1 MEQRTNINTQIVD
14 EASSWFI
21 ECRAGDLDEAGR
33 LELDTWLRRS
43 PEHLRAYLEIAAIW
57 NEGPALDPLG
67 KWDAATLIAQAA
79 EDPDNVVALREFTAD
94 NKAQMSSNP
103 AIVPN
108 DSPPERRFI
117 PRPGKRALALAAS
130 LAGVLA
136 TAATW
141 LWSQMYSSVYTTGM
155 GEQRFLKLAD
165 SSTVEMNSRSRVHV
179 RYTRDERLVDI
190 LAGEALFNVTKD
202 SARPFVVGVGGT
214 RVSVVGTQFDVY
226 KKAHTTV
233 VTVVEGR
240 VSVVAPAPVLPS
252 RDIEGSKD
260 RSDASRSG
268 SPMLVSAGEQL
279 TMTSNL
285 AKLVE
290 HANLAAVTAWTQRR
304 IMFDSA
310 TLMEVAEEFN
320 RYNSRQLIID
330 TPELLQFHISGTFS
344 STDPESFVRFLR
356 ERPDVR
362 VIETGSAIRISKKD
376 S

>member
-79 EDPDNVVALREFTAD
+79 EDPDNVVALREFTSD
-94 NKAQMSSNP
+94 NKAQTSSDP

-108 DSPPERRFI
+108 DSPQEPRFI
-117 PRPGKRALALAAS
+117 PRQGKRALALAAS

-136 TAATW
+136 ATW
-141 LWSQMYSSVYTTGM
+141 LWSQTVSSVYTTGM
-155 GEQRFLKLAD
+155 GEQRFLELAD
-165 SSTVEMNSRSRVHV
+165 SSTVEMNAKSRVRVHF
-179 RYTRDERLVDI
+179 TRDERAVDI

-202 SARPFVVGVGGT
+202 SARPFVVEVGGT

-240 VSVVAPAPVLPS
+240 VSVVAPAPVVP
-252 RDIEGSKD
+252 SKD
-260 RSDASRSG
+260 IGGAKGRGDASRS
-268 SPMLVSAGEQL
+268 STPMSVSAGEQL
-279 TMTSNL
+279 TITSNL
-285 AKLVE
+285 ATLVE
-290 HANLAAVTAWTQRR
+290 HTNVAAVTAWTQRR
-304 IMFDSA
+304 ILFDSA
-310 TLMEVAEEFN
+310 TLVEVAEEFN

-362 VIETGSAIRISKKD
+362 VIETASEIRISKKD

>member
-21 ECRAGDLDEAGR
+21 ECRAEDLDEAGR

-79 EDPDNVVALREFTAD
+79 EDPDNVVALREFTSD
-94 NKAQMSSNP
+94 NKVQTSSDP
-103 AIVPN
+103 ATVPR
-108 DSPPERRFI
+108 DSSQERRFI
-117 PRPGKRALALAAS
+117 PRRGKRAFVLAAS

-136 TAATW
+136 AATW
-141 LWSQMYSSVYTTGM
+141 FWSQMVSSVYTTGM

-165 SSTVEMNSRSRVHV
+165 SSTVELNAKSRVRVHF
-179 RYTRDERLVDI
+179 TRDERAVDI

-202 SARPFVVGVGGT
+202 SSRRFVVGVGGT

-233 VTVVEGR
+233 VTVIEGR
-240 VSVVAPAPVLPS
+240 VSVVTPAPVVPS
-252 RDIEGSKD
+252 NDSEGAKG
-260 RSDASRSG
+260 RGDASRS
-268 SPMLVSAGEQL
+268 STPMSLSAGEQL
-279 TMTSNL
+279 TITSNL
-285 AKLVE
+285 ATLVE
-290 HANLAAVTAWTQRR
+290 HTNVAAVTAWTQRR
-304 IMFDSA
+304 ILFDSA
-310 TLMEVAEEFN
+310 TLVEVAEEFN

-362 VIETGSAIRISKKD
+362 VIETASEIRISKKD

>member
-79 EDPDNVVALREFTAD
+79 EDPDNVVALREFTSD
-94 NKAQMSSNP
+94 NKAQTSSDP
-103 AIVPN
+103 ATVPHE
-108 DSPPERRFI
+108 SSQERRFI
-117 PRPGKRALALAAS
+117 PRRGKLAFALAAS

-136 TAATW
+136 ATW
-141 LWSQMYSSVYTTGM
+141 LWSQMVSSVYTTGM

-165 SSTVEMNSRSRVHV
+165 SSTVELNAKSRVRVHF
-179 RYTRDERLVDI
+179 TRDERAVDI

-202 SARPFVVGVGGT
+202 SARPFVVEVGGM

-226 KKAHTTV
+226 KKAHATV

-240 VSVVAPAPVLPS
+240 VSVVTPAPVVPS
-252 RDIEGSKD
+252 KDIEGAKD
-260 RSDASRSG
+260 RGDASRS
-268 SPMLVSAGEQL
+268 STPMSVSAGGQL
-279 TMTSNL
+279 TITSNL
-285 AKLVE
+285 ATLVE
-290 HANLAAVTAWTQRR
+290 HTNVAAVTAWTQRR
-304 IMFDSA
+304 ILFDSA
-310 TLMEVAEEFN
+310 TLVEVAEEFN

-330 TPELLQFHISGTFS
+330 TPERLQFHISGTFS

-362 VIETGSAIRISKKD
+362 VIETASEIRISKKD

>member
-79 EDPDNVVALREFTAD
+79 EDPDNVVALREFTSD
-94 NKAQMSSNP
+94 NKAQTSSDP
-103 AIVPN
+103 ATVPHE
-108 DSPPERRFI
+108 SSQERRFI
-117 PRPGKRALALAAS
+117 PRRGKLAFALAAS

-136 TAATW
+136 ATW
-141 LWSQMYSSVYTTGM
+141 LWSQMVSSVYTTGM

-165 SSTVEMNSRSRVHV
+165 SSTVELNAKSRVRVHF
-179 RYTRDERLVDI
+179 TRDERAVDI

-226 KKAHTTV
+226 KKAHATV

-240 VSVVAPAPVLPS
+240 VSVVTPAPVVPS
-252 RDIEGSKD
+252 KDIEGAKD
-260 RSDASRSG
+260 RGDASRS
-268 SPMLVSAGEQL
+268 STPMSVSAGGQL
-279 TMTSNL
+279 TITSNL
-285 AKLVE
+285 ATLVE
-290 HANLAAVTAWTQRR
+290 HTNLAAVTAWTQRR
-304 IMFDSA
+304 ILFDSA
-310 TLMEVAEEFN
+310 TLVEVAEEFN

-330 TPELLQFHISGTFS
+330 TPERLQFHISGTFS

-362 VIETGSAIRISKKD
+362 VIETASEIRISKKD

>member
-43 PEHLRAYLEIAAIW
+43 PEHVRAYLEIAAIW

-79 EDPDNVVALREFTAD
+79 EDPDNVVALRGVTSD
-94 NKAQMSSNP
+94 SKAQASSDP
-103 AIVPN
+103 AIVPT
-108 DSPPERRFI
+108 DSPRERRFI
-117 PRPGKRALALAAS
+117 PRQGKRALALAAS
-130 LAGVLA
+130 LTGVL
-136 TAATW
+136 AATW
-141 LWSQMYSSVYTTGM
+141 LWSQMVSSVYTTGM

-165 SSTVEMNSRSRVHV
+165 SSTVEMNAKSRVRV
-179 RYTRDERLVDI
+179 RYTRHERTVDI
-190 LAGEALFNVTKD
+190 LAGEALFNVTKEA
-202 SARPFVVGVGGT
+202 ARPFVVAVGGT

-226 KKAHTTV
+226 MKAHTTV

-240 VSVVAPAPVLPS
+240 VSVVAPAPVPLGK
-252 RDIEGSKD
+252 DTEGSKA

-268 SPMLVSAGEQL
+268 TPILVSAGEQL

-304 IMFDSA
+304 IVFDSA
-310 TLMEVAEEFN
+310 NLMEVAEEFN

-330 TPELLQFHISGTFS
+330 TPELFQFHVSGTFS

-362 VIETGSAIRISKKD
+362 VIETASEIRISKKD

>member
-1 MEQRTNINTQIVD
+1 VEQRTNINTQIVD

-79 EDPDNVVALREFTAD
+79 EDPDNVVALREFTSD
-94 NKAQMSSNP
+94 NKAQTSSDP
-103 AIVPN
+103 ATVPHE
-108 DSPPERRFI
+108 SSQERRFI
-117 PRPGKRALALAAS
+117 PRRGKLAFALAAS

-136 TAATW
+136 ATW
-141 LWSQMYSSVYTTGM
+141 LWSQMVSSVYTSGM

-165 SSTVEMNSRSRVHV
+165 SSTVELNAKSRVRVHF
-179 RYTRDERLVDI
+179 TRDERAVDI

-202 SARPFVVGVGGT
+202 SARPFVVEVGGM

-226 KKAHTTV
+226 KKAHATV

-240 VSVVAPAPVLPS
+240 VSVVTPAPVVPS
-252 RDIEGSKD
+252 KDIEGAKD
-260 RSDASRSG
+260 RGDASRS
-268 SPMLVSAGEQL
+268 STPMSVSAGGQL
-279 TMTSNL
+279 TITSNL
-285 AKLVE
+285 ATLVE
-290 HANLAAVTAWTQRR
+290 HTNVAAVTAWTQRR
-304 IMFDSA
+304 ILFDSA
-310 TLMEVAEEFN
+310 TLVEVAEEFN

-330 TPELLQFHISGTFS
+330 TPERLQFHISGTFS

-362 VIETGSAIRISKKD
+362 VIETASEIRISKKD

>member
-1 MEQRTNINTQIVD
+1 MEQRTKINSQIVD

-33 LELDTWLRRS
+33 LEFDTWLRRS
-43 PEHLRAYLEIAAIW
+43 PEHLRAYLEVAAIW
-57 NEGPALDPLG
+57 NEGPALDPMG
-67 KWDAATLIAQAA
+67 KWDGATLISQAA

-94 NKAQMSSNP
+94 NKAQTSSDR
-103 AIVPN
+103 AIVHN
-108 DSPPERRFI
+108 APPRERRFI
-117 PRPGKRALALAAS
+117 PRPGKRAFVLAAS
-130 LAGVLA
+130 LTGVLA

-141 LWSQMYSSVYTTGM
+141 LWSQMYASIYTTGM
-155 GEQRFLKLAD
+155 GEQRILELAD

-179 RYTRDERLVDI
+179 RYTRDERAVDI

-214 RVSVVGTQFDVY
+214 RVRVVGTQFDVY

-240 VSVVAPAPVLPS
+240 VSVVAPAPVLPGK
-252 RDIEGSKD
+252 DIEGSNA
-260 RSDASRSG
+260 RSNAARSAT
-268 SPMLVSAGEQL
+268 PILVSAGEQL
-279 TMTSNL
+279 TMTSNF
-285 AKLVE
+285 AKLAE
-290 HANLAAVTAWTQRR
+290 HTNLAAVTAWTQRR
-304 IMFDSA
+304 ILFDSA
-310 TLMEVAEEFN
+310 TLLEVAEEFN

-330 TPELLQFHISGTFS
+330 TPELPHFHISGTFS

-362 VIETGSAIRISKKD
+362 VIETSSEIRISKKD

>member
-1 MEQRTNINTQIVD
+1 MEQRTKINSQIVD

-33 LELDTWLRRS
+33 LEFDTWLRRS
-43 PEHLRAYLEIAAIW
+43 PEHLRAYLEVAAIW
-57 NEGPALDPLG
+57 NEGPALDPMG
-67 KWDAATLIAQAA
+67 KWDGATLISQAA

-94 NKAQMSSNP
+94 NKAQTSSDR
-103 AIVPN
+103 AIVHN
-108 DSPPERRFI
+108 APPRERRFI
-117 PRPGKRALALAAS
+117 PRPGKRAFVLAAS
-130 LAGVLA
+130 LTGVLA

-141 LWSQMYSSVYTTGM
+141 LWSQMYASIYTTGM
-155 GEQRFLKLAD
+155 GEQRILELAD

-179 RYTRDERLVDI
+179 RYTRDERAVDI
-190 LAGEALFNVTKD
+190 LTGEALFNVTKD

-214 RVSVVGTQFDVY
+214 RVRVVGTQFDVY

-240 VSVVAPAPVLPS
+240 VSVVAPAPVLPGK
-252 RDIEGSKD
+252 DIEGSNA
-260 RSDASRSG
+260 RSNAARSAT
-268 SPMLVSAGEQL
+268 PILVSAGEQL
-279 TMTSNL
+279 TMTSNF
-285 AKLVE
+285 AKLAE
-290 HANLAAVTAWTQRR
+290 HTNLAAVTAWTQRR
-304 IMFDSA
+304 ILFDSA
-310 TLMEVAEEFN
+310 TLLEVAEEFN

-362 VIETGSAIRISKKD
+362 VIETSSEIRISKKD

>member
-43 PEHLRAYLEIAAIW
+43 PEHVRAYLEIAAIW

-79 EDPDNVVALREFTAD
+79 EDPDNVVALRGFTSD
-94 NKAQMSSNP
+94 SKAQASSDP

-108 DSPPERRFI
+108 DSPQERRFI
-117 PRPGKRALALAAS
+117 PRQGKRAFALAAC
-130 LAGVLA
+130 LAGVL
-136 TAATW
+136 AATW
-141 LWSQMYSSVYTTGM
+141 LWSQMVSSVYTTGM

-165 SSTVEMNSRSRVHV
+165 SSTVEMNAKSRVRVHF
-179 RYTRDERLVDI
+179 TRDERAVDI

-240 VSVVAPAPVLPS
+240 VSVVTPAPVVPS
-252 RDIEGSKD
+252 NDSEGAKG
-260 RSDASRSG
+260 RGDASRS
-268 SPMLVSAGEQL
+268 SMPMSLSAGEQL
-279 TMTSNL
+279 TITSNL
-285 AKLVE
+285 ATLVE
-290 HANLAAVTAWTQRR
+290 HTNVAAVTAWTQRR
-304 IMFDSA
+304 ILFDSA
-310 TLMEVAEEFN
+310 TLVEVAEEFN

-362 VIETGSAIRISKKD
+362 VIETASEIRISKKD

>member
-79 EDPDNVVALREFTAD
+79 EDPDNVVALREFTSD
-94 NKAQMSSNP
+94 NKAQTSSDP
-103 AIVPN
+103 ATVPHE
-108 DSPPERRFI
+108 SSQERRFI
-117 PRPGKRALALAAS
+117 PRRGKLAFALAAS

-136 TAATW
+136 ATW
-141 LWSQMYSSVYTTGM
+141 LWSQMVSSVYTTGM

-165 SSTVEMNSRSRVHV
+165 SSTVELNAKSRVRVHF
-179 RYTRDERLVDI
+179 TRDERAVDI

-202 SARPFVVGVGGT
+202 SARPFVVEVGGM

-226 KKAHTTV
+226 KKAHATV

-240 VSVVAPAPVLPS
+240 VSVVTPAPVVPS
-252 RDIEGSKD
+252 KDIEGAKD
-260 RSDASRSG
+260 RGDASRS
-268 SPMLVSAGEQL
+268 STPMSVSAGGQL
-279 TMTSNL
+279 TITSNL
-285 AKLVE
+285 ATLVE
-290 HANLAAVTAWTQRR
+290 HTNVAAVTAWTQRR
-304 IMFDSA
+304 ILFDSA
-310 TLMEVAEEFN
+310 TLVEVAEEFN

-330 TPELLQFHISGTFS
+330 TPERLQFHISGTFS

-362 VIETGSAIRISKKD
+362 VTETASEIRISKKD

>member
-79 EDPDNVVALREFTAD
+79 EDPDNVVALREFTSD
-94 NKAQMSSNP
+94 NKAQTSSDP
-103 AIVPN
+103 ATVPHE
-108 DSPPERRFI
+108 SSQERRFI
-117 PRPGKRALALAAS
+117 PRRGKLAFALAAS

-136 TAATW
+136 ATW
-141 LWSQMYSSVYTTGM
+141 LWSQMVSSVYTTGM

-179 RYTRDERLVDI
+179 RYTRDERAVDI

-202 SARPFVVGVGGT
+202 SARPFVVGVGGM

-226 KKAHTTV
+226 KKAHATV

-240 VSVVAPAPVLPS
+240 VSVVTPAPVVPS
-252 RDIEGSKD
+252 KDIEGAKD
-260 RSDASRSG
+260 RGDASRS
-268 SPMLVSAGEQL
+268 STPMSVSAGGQL
-279 TMTSNL
+279 TITSNL
-285 AKLVE
+285 ATLVE
-290 HANLAAVTAWTQRR
+290 HTNVAAVTAWTQRR
-304 IMFDSA
+304 ILFDSA
-310 TLMEVAEEFN
+310 TLVEVAEEFN

-330 TPELLQFHISGTFS
+330 TPERLQFHISGTFS

-362 VIETGSAIRISKKD
+362 VIETASEIRISKKD

>member
-79 EDPDNVVALREFTAD
+79 EDPDNVVALREFTSD
-94 NKAQMSSNP
+94 NKAQTSSDP
-103 AIVPN
+103 ATVPHE
-108 DSPPERRFI
+108 SSQERRFI
-117 PRPGKRALALAAS
+117 PRRGKLAFALAAS

-136 TAATW
+136 ATW
-141 LWSQMYSSVYTTGM
+141 LWSQMVSSVYTTGM

-165 SSTVEMNSRSRVHV
+165 SSTVELNAKSRVRVHF
-179 RYTRDERLVDI
+179 TRDERAVDI

-202 SARPFVVGVGGT
+202 SARPFVVGVGGM

-226 KKAHTTV
+226 KKAHATV

-240 VSVVAPAPVLPS
+240 VSVVTPAPVVPS
-252 RDIEGSKD
+252 KDIEGAKD
-260 RSDASRSG
+260 RGDASRS
-268 SPMLVSAGEQL
+268 STPMSVSAGGQL
-279 TMTSNL
+279 TITSNL
-285 AKLVE
+285 ATLVE
-290 HANLAAVTAWTQRR
+290 HTNVAAVTAWTQRR
-304 IMFDSA
+304 ILFDSA
-310 TLMEVAEEFN
+310 TLVEVAEEFN

-362 VIETGSAIRISKKD
+362 VIETGSEIRISKKD

>member
-1 MEQRTNINTQIVD
+1 MEQRTNINSQIVD

-79 EDPDNVVALREFTAD
+79 EDPDNVVALREFTSD
-94 NKAQMSSNP
+94 NKAQTSSDP
-103 AIVPN
+103 ATVPHE
-108 DSPPERRFI
+108 SSQERRFI
-117 PRPGKRALALAAS
+117 PRRGKLAFALAAS

-136 TAATW
+136 ATW
-141 LWSQMYSSVYTTGM
+141 LWSQMVSSVYTSGM

-165 SSTVEMNSRSRVHV
+165 SSTVELNAKSRVRVHF
-179 RYTRDERLVDI
+179 TRDERAVDI

-202 SARPFVVGVGGT
+202 SARPFVVEVGGM

-226 KKAHTTV
+226 KKAHATV

-240 VSVVAPAPVLPS
+240 VSVVTPAPVVPS
-252 RDIEGSKD
+252 KDIEGAKD
-260 RSDASRSG
+260 RGDASRS
-268 SPMLVSAGEQL
+268 STPMSVSAGGQL
-279 TMTSNL
+279 TITSNL
-285 AKLVE
+285 ATLVE
-290 HANLAAVTAWTQRR
+290 HTNVAAVTAWTQRR
-304 IMFDSA
+304 ILFDSA
-310 TLMEVAEEFN
+310 TLVEVAEEFN

-330 TPELLQFHISGTFS
+330 TPERLQFHISGTFS

-362 VIETGSAIRISKKD
+362 VIETASEIRISKKD

>member
-79 EDPDNVVALREFTAD
+79 EDPDNVVALREFTSD
-94 NKAQMSSNP
+94 NKAQTSSDP
-103 AIVPN
+103 AMVPN
-108 DSPPERRFI
+108 DSPQERRFI
-117 PRPGKRALALAAS
+117 PRQGKRAFALAAC
-130 LAGVLA
+130 LAGVL
-136 TAATW
+136 AATW
-141 LWSQMYSSVYTTGM
+141 LWSQMVSSVYTTGM

-165 SSTVEMNSRSRVHV
+165 SSTVELNAKSRVRVHF
-179 RYTRDERLVDI
+179 TRDERAVDI

-202 SARPFVVGVGGT
+202 SARRFVVGVGGT

-240 VSVVAPAPVLPS
+240 VSVVTPAPVVPS
-252 RDIEGSKD
+252 NDSEGAKG
-260 RSDASRSG
+260 RGDASRS
-268 SPMLVSAGEQL
+268 STPMSLSAGEQL
-279 TMTSNL
+279 TITSNL
-285 AKLVE
+285 ATLVE
-290 HANLAAVTAWTQRR
+290 HTNVAAVTAWTQRR
-304 IMFDSA
+304 ILFDSA
-310 TLMEVAEEFN
+310 TLVEVAEEFN

-330 TPELLQFHISGTFS
+330 TPELLQFHIRGTFS

-356 ERPDVR
+356 VRPDVR
-362 VIETGSAIRISKKD
+362 VTETASEIRISKKV

>member
-79 EDPDNVVALREFTAD
+79 EDPDNVVALREFTSD
-94 NKAQMSSNP
+94 NKAQTSSDP
-103 AIVPN
+103 ATVPHE
-108 DSPPERRFI
+108 SSQERRFI
-117 PRPGKRALALAAS
+117 PRRGKLAFALAAS

-136 TAATW
+136 ATW
-141 LWSQMYSSVYTTGM
+141 LWSQMVSSVYTTGM

-165 SSTVEMNSRSRVHV
+165 SSTVELNAKSRVRVHF
-179 RYTRDERLVDI
+179 TRDERAVDI

-202 SARPFVVGVGGT
+202 SARPFVVGVGGM

-226 KKAHTTV
+226 KKAHATV

-240 VSVVAPAPVLPS
+240 VSVVTPAPVVPS
-252 RDIEGSKD
+252 KDIEGAKD
-260 RSDASRSG
+260 RGDASRS
-268 SPMLVSAGEQL
+268 STPMSVSAGGQL
-279 TMTSNL
+279 TITSNL
-285 AKLVE
+285 ATLVE
-290 HANLAAVTAWTQRR
+290 HTNVAAVTAWTQRR
-304 IMFDSA
+304 ILFDSA
-310 TLMEVAEEFN
+310 TLVEVAEEFN

-330 TPELLQFHISGTFS
+330 TPERLQFHISGTFS

-362 VIETGSAIRISKKD
+362 VIETASEIRIGKKD

>member
-1 MEQRTNINTQIVD
+1 VEQRTNINTQIVD

-79 EDPDNVVALREFTAD
+79 EDPDNVVALREFTSD
-94 NKAQMSSNP
+94 NKAQTSSDP
-103 AIVPN
+103 ATVPHE
-108 DSPPERRFI
+108 SSQERRFI
-117 PRPGKRALALAAS
+117 PRRGKLAFALAAS

-136 TAATW
+136 ATW
-141 LWSQMYSSVYTTGM
+141 LWSQMVSSVYTTGM

-165 SSTVEMNSRSRVHV
+165 SSTVELNAKSRVRVHF
-179 RYTRDERLVDI
+179 TRDERAVDI

-202 SARPFVVGVGGT
+202 SARPFVVEVGGM

-226 KKAHTTV
+226 KKAHATV

-240 VSVVAPAPVLPS
+240 VSVVTPAPVVPS
-252 RDIEGSKD
+252 KDIEGAKD
-260 RSDASRSG
+260 RGDASRS
-268 SPMLVSAGEQL
+268 STPMSVSAGGQL
-279 TMTSNL
+279 TITSNL
-285 AKLVE
+285 ATLVE
-290 HANLAAVTAWTQRR
+290 HTNVAAVTAWTQRR
-304 IMFDSA
+304 ILFDSA
-310 TLMEVAEEFN
+310 TLVEVAEEFN

-330 TPELLQFHISGTFS
+330 TPERLQFHISGTFS

-362 VIETGSAIRISKKD
+362 VIETASEIRISKKD

>member
-1 MEQRTNINTQIVD
+1 MEQRTNINSQIVD

-57 NEGPALDPLG
+57 NEGPALDPMG
-67 KWDAATLIAQAA
+67 KWDGATLIAQAA
-79 EDPDNVVALREFTAD
+79 EGPDNVVALREFTAD
-94 NKAQMSSNP
+94 NKAQTSSDR
-103 AIVPN
+103 AIVHD
-108 DSPPERRFI
+108 DSPQERRFI
-117 PRPGKRALALAAS
+117 PRPGKRAFALAAS

-179 RYTRDERLVDI
+179 RYTRDERSVDI

-202 SARPFVVGVGGT
+202 AARPFVVGVGGT
-214 RVSVVGTQFDVY
+214 RVTVVGTQFDVY

-252 RDIEGSKD
+252 R
-260 RSDASRSG
+260 SG
-268 SPMLVSAGEQL
+268 TPMLVSAGEQL

-290 HANLAAVTAWTQRR
+290 HTNLAAVTAWTQRR

-310 TLMEVAEEFN
+310 TLLEVAEEFN

-362 VIETGSAIRISKKD
+362 VIETASEIRISKKV